1 MGSSYSR
8 SYFEDAAANKERE
21 RLLKERQD
29 AEVARIAN
37 GRRELASK
45 IVTATTDKIVN
56 EIIRPGP
63 KPEERECYEMAG
75 ETRALNPE
83 LEELVKQIIDVNDGV
98 K

>member
-1 MGSSYSR
+1 VM
-8 SYFEDAAANKERE
+8 A
-21 RLLKERQD
+21 
-29 AEVARIAN
+29 I
-37 GRRELASK
+37 
-45 IVTATTDKIVN
+45 TDKIVN

>member
-1 MGSSYSR
+1 MGSSYFASAAER
-8 SYFEDAAANKERE
+8 KANDAYWESVADKEPA
-21 RLLKERQD
+21 K
-29 AEVARIAN
+29 INN
-37 GRRELASK
+37 GRRELAAK
-45 IVTATTDKIVN
+45 IVMAVTDKIVN

-83 LEELVKQIIDVNDGV
+83 LEELVKQIIDANDGV